1 MIGYIKGRGL
11 PVEFPNFHMTCP
23 YLVDLYLL
31 MLTSWYRACVVG
43 MNIAVLISEWEKN
56 TNIALRQLRQLI
68 YINHPRLPVATVCVH
83 IEVSCVDNILP
94 EKSLDR
100 WKKMG

>member
-1 MIGYIKGRGL
+1 
-11 PVEFPNFHMTCP
+11 
-23 YLVDLYLL
+23 
-31 MLTSWYRACVVG
+31 MLSSQYRASGIGVAG
-43 MNIAVLISEWEKN
+43 TTMAVLLFGWEKN